1 MVFRTTF
8 LQLLYKHLFGFLILG
23 LFLHLPQSALF
34 AQVTDSM
41 SNPEPVVV
49 TKTVYPDSVLRFN
62 VKRPSP
68 KRAGLYSACIPGLGQ
83 LYNKQYWKAG
93 VVYAGAAVIG
103 GFVVSNYQEYTKYR
117 KIYIGM
123 IDSNPNTPNT
133 FENLT
138 SEDVKYLRDGFR
150 RYLEYSVI
158 ASVAGYIM
166 NILDAFISGHLR
178 TFDMSKDI
186 SFKVQPMSQ
195 YPQSPGVQIGFCVHY

>member
-1 MVFRTTF
+1 MPFRTTLLRLLSKPLYRF
-8 LQLLYKHLFGFLILG
+8 LFFGF
-23 LFLHLPQSALF
+23 FLHSPQSFLF
-34 AQVTDSM
+34 AQVTDSA
-41 SNPEPVVV
+41 SIAEPVVIA
-49 TKTVYPDSVLRFN
+49 KTVYPDSVLRFN

-123 IDSNPNTPNT
+123 IDSNPNTANT
-133 FENLT
+133 YENLS

-158 ASVAGYIM
+158 AAVAGYMM
-166 NILDAFISGHLR
+166 NILDAYISAHLK

-186 SFKVQPMSQ
+186 SLRPSSNYRNGQASVGISLHF
-195 YPQSPGVQIGFCVHY
+195 